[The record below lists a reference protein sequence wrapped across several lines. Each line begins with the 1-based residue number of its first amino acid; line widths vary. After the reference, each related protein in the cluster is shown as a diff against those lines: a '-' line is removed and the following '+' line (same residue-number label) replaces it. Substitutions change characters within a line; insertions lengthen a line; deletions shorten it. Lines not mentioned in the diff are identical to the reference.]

1 MDLSQPQAILGKSI
15 DQRKQD
21 YDLLKKSLN
30 EKIRDAMEE
39 RDNMIKSY
47 KTNLQVSEAGAPINI
62 GGDELFSKPFRDIKA
77 ATMEK
82 IEEENKEAYDMQK
95 RQLVP
100 TAGNIGNWLLNN
112 VFTMNPQE
120 KIQMQKYINEMD
132 ERELYKFNL
141 ERGMDPDNLIRFED
155 ILRYKTN
162 DPALMGVNT
171 TKYINKRDQKSEGG
185 ITGLRSKYEYKK

>member
-1 MDLSQPQAILGKSI
+1 
-15 DQRKQD
+15 
-21 YDLLKKSLN
+21 
-30 EKIRDAMEE
+30 
-39 RDNMIKSY
+39 
-47 KTNLQVSEAGAPINI
+47 
-62 GGDELFSKPFRDIKA
+62 
-77 ATMEK
+77 
-82 IEEENKEAYDMQK
+82 
-95 RQLVP
+95 
-100 TAGNIGNWLLNN
+100 
-112 VFTMNPQE
+112 MNPQE
-120 KIQMQKYINEMD
+120 KAQMQKYINEMD